1 MSRDNI
7 SGVKGNNFITSI
19 FLIPGDIFRYSSTNP
34 ENKEN
39 IDGFPN
45 FSFHTNLP
53 SENRVLLESGVNP
66 ICIVKNSG
74 IIRTP
79 AILTGSSPHKIGSSE
94 TPWQDI
100 YNVSKG
106 HIKYFGDNK
115 DASNSITKK
124 SNKNNALVA

>member
-53 SENRVLLESGVNP
+53 SEN
-66 ICIVKNSG
+66 
-74 IIRTP
+74 
-79 AILTGSSPHKIGSSE
+79 
-94 TPWQDI
+94 
-100 YNVSKG
+100 
-106 HIKYFGDNK
+106 
-115 DASNSITKK
+115 
-124 SNKNNALVA
+124 